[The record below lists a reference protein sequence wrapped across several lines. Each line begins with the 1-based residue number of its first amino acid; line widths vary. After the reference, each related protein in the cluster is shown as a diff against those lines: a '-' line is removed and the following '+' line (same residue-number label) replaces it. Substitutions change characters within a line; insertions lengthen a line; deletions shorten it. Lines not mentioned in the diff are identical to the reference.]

1 MKTALAAVLLG
12 AILLPAAFAEDYCPA
27 SVSARQKIESTPAGW
42 VAGQSDLLSQ
52 LSGVTFYSGR
62 PSEKA
67 SLVYDKWTEKNGTG
81 SAVWTFS
88 SSSNSERIWL
98 ECSYA
103 NTSVTLAKEL
113 SKNISEC
120 RVTYDLKVKVSGLPQ
135 VKEIQCK

>member
-1 MKTALAAVLLG
+1 MRADLAAVLLG
-12 AILLPAAFAEDYCPA
+12 ASLLTSAFAEDYCPA
-27 SVSARQKIESTPAGW
+27 SVSVKQAIESTPSGW
-42 VAGQSDLLSQ
+42 VAGQNDLPSQ
-52 LSGVTFYSGR
+52 LSGVTFYSGH

-67 SLVYDKWTEKNGTG
+67 SLVYDKWTQKNGTG

-113 SKNISEC
+113 SKDISEC

-135 VKEIQCK
+135 VEKIQCK